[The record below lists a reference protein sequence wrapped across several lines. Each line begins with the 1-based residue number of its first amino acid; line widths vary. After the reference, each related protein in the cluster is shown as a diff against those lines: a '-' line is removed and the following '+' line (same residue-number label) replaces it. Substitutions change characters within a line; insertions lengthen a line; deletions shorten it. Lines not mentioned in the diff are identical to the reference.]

1 MNGFS
6 RAPDDSSGG
15 ARMVRDLPGPRGL
28 PLVGNLFQIDP
39 TRVHRQ
45 MLDWAREFGT
55 PYRIRIGPKDI
66 VVWDD
71 ARVFQQIA
79 RDRPARW
86 RRGGRMRPLAREM
99 GFDGLLTSE
108 GEDWERQRRLVMG
121 ALNPTHLRG
130 FFPTLQAITARL
142 HRRWCDA
149 ADAGRVVEMTDDLMR
164 YTVDVTC
171 ALAFGEDPDTITRD
185 GDRIQRHLAEVF
197 PGYMRRLLTPW
208 SYWRWFRLPRDRRL
222 ERSLAAVHAYIREL
236 VERARARRVQRGDSP
251 PAHLL
256 DALLDAA
263 SVPGSGVDDGVVAA
277 NVLTLLLAGED
288 TTAHS
293 LAWTLP
299 FLSED
304 GAMQERLHAEARAA
318 LGDDVVCP
326 RYELLRELD
335 LAEAAVNEAQRLQP
349 VIGFLSFEAAE
360 ACEIGGLAL
369 PKDARIYLLMEP
381 AQRDGMN
388 FHEPQRYDPD
398 RWLRAREV
406 QPGAHEPRGFLQFG
420 AGPRVCPGRHLA
432 GVEMRLVMSMLTRS
446 FRVELACE
454 RSAIRDRCMF
464 TVGPERMPVRLHRR

>member
-6 RAPDDSSGG
+6 RAPDEESAG
-15 ARMVRDLPGPRGL
+15 ARTVHDLPGPRGL
-28 PLVGNLFQIDP
+28 PLVGNLLQIDP
-39 TRVHRQ
+39 IRVHRQ

-79 RDRPARW
+79 RERPGRW
-86 RRGGRMRPLAREM
+86 RRGGRMRPVAREM
-99 GFDGLLTSE
+99 GFDGLLTAE
-108 GEDWERQRRLVMG
+108 GSDWERQRRLVMG

-142 HRRWCDA
+142 HRRWSEA

-171 ALAFGEDPDTITRD
+171 ALAFGEDPDTLGCD
-185 GDRIQRHLAEVF
+185 GDRIQHHLAEIF

-222 ERSLAAVHAYIREL
+222 DRSLAAVHAHVADL
-236 VERARARRVQRGDSP
+236 VARARGRRAERGEGA

-263 SVPGSGVDDGVVAA
+263 SLPDSGVDDAVVAA

-299 FLSED
+299 FLASD
-304 GAMQERLHAEARAA
+304 PAMQDRLHAEARAA
-318 LGDDVVCP
+318 LGESAVCP
-326 RYELLRELD
+326 GYDALRGLD
-335 LAEAAVNEAQRLQP
+335 LCEAAVNEAQRLQP
-349 VIGFLSFEAAE
+349 VIGFLSFDAVE
-360 ACEIGGLAL
+360 ACELGGLSL
-369 PKDARIYLLMEP
+369 PKDARIYVLMEP
-381 AQRDGMN
+381 AQHDGMN
-388 FHEPQRYDPD
+388 FHEPARYDPD
-398 RWLRAREV
+398 RWLRPREA

-432 GVEMRLVMSMLTRS
+432 GVEMRLVVSMLARS

-454 RSAIRDRCMF
+454 RSAIRERCMF
-464 TVGPERMPVRLHRR
+464 TIGPDRMPVRLHRR